1 MHLAVIHSH
10 LSGGFHGLC
19 WAEVCFGWRHLAM
32 LWSSPLY
39 RSCTE
44 MSFMHNNW
52 HWGGRT
58 KHVMAGFGLERF
70 SCKCLYILQNRYS
83 SALLRWQ
90 NPFPCSSA
98 TENRPNKEQRSTYSS
113 RGSRG
118 GTFFFTNCVWV
129 KNKTEIQSSTYF
141 PPFLSLTPIKTKQQK
156 KPPNNTETKNQNP
169 STCFTHSQET
179 DVIFSYILT
188 LVGFDLSS
196 IMQL

>member
-19 WAEVCFGWRHLAM
+19 WAEVCFGWHHLAM

-113 RGSRG
+113 RG

-156 KPPNNTETKNQNP
+156 KNTKQHWNQKP
-169 STCFTHSQET
+169 K
-179 DVIFSYILT
+179 
-188 LVGFDLSS
+188 S
-196 IMQL
+196 IHLLHTQPRDWCYFFLHLDTGWLWFV